1 MWAMWPMGQLLRLNE
16 GGQNFYFFSEETI
29 GIQSEENID
38 FDVNECTSS
47 QSIGMKFAFYMLTW
61 AF

>member
-1 MWAMWPMGQLLRLNE
+1 MWPMGQLLRLNE

-47 QSIGMKFAFYMLTW
+47 QSIGMKFAFYMLT
-61 AF
+61 